1 MGGSDAHLSFFAH
14 LSHLDPSGGDFK
26 ASRRN
31 CIYPQYT
38 HYLYMLYMM
47 QVAKV
52 PGGGHGPGSGGREV
66 DAGAVPQDLHQRV
79 LLQVNLGP
87 DGIFCVLDNII
98 LQAVIR
104 MVFLK

>member
-1 MGGSDAHLSFFAH
+1 
-14 LSHLDPSGGDFK
+14 
-26 ASRRN
+26 
-31 CIYPQYT
+31 
-38 HYLYMLYMM
+38 MLYMM

-52 PGGGHGPGSGGREV
+52 PGGGDGPGAGGREV
-66 DAGAVPQDLHQRV
+66 DAGTVPQDIHQRV